1 MSVFDEA
8 YTELRTVPVAEWALW
23 LDSHEVTV
31 SRFHW
36 WLALLERLEA
46 DLERLALGPEAEFVE
61 IANFVVTILD
71 YAVASGAW
79 RPPYAG
85 GMLCRYSLLAAGSP
99 FLYSD
104 RVSGDL
110 TVAGAARRTL
120 GSFELSPV
128 EAVAV
133 AHLAEKGAA
142 SLPIEREGD
151 WRSLQD
157 IQWALP
163 HLNKLLGRV
172 SDDDIAQRI
181 QGWLAVEEQLS
192 GVA

>member
-1 MSVFDEA
+1 
-8 YTELRTVPVAEWALW
+8 
-23 LDSHEVTV
+23 
-31 SRFHW
+31 
-36 WLALLERLEA
+36 LLERSEA
-46 DLERLALGPEAEFVE
+46 DLKRLALGPEADFVE
-61 IANFVVTILD
+61 TANFVVTILD

-85 GMLCRYSLLAAGSP
+85 GMLCRYSLLVVGSP
-99 FLYSD
+99 FVYSD

-133 AHLAEKGAA
+133 AHLAEAGAV
-142 SLPIEREGD
+142 SLPIERERD

-163 HLNKLLGRV
+163 HLKKLLGRV